1 MPILLFL
8 GLAAL
13 IAAAGAA
20 FSGARLARS
29 CDRALKKTLV
39 TRVPKAPT
47 ASKAIGALVVVAQLT
62 ELVKLI
68 EHANLATFAGA
79 LMLLVILVAG
89 KNRGEN
95 HTGL

>member
-1 MPILLFL
+1 
-8 GLAAL
+8 
-13 IAAAGAA
+13 
-20 FSGARLARS
+20 
-29 CDRALKKTLV
+29 
-39 TRVPKAPT
+39 
-47 ASKAIGALVVVAQLT
+47 VVVAQLT